1 MPTFE
6 GQLDDRAIDAL
17 IGMMQHL
24 DEFNADGSFKD
35 QERVNAALDRIEAN
49 KAAANKASM
58 DSMPG
63 TESADTET
71 SD

>member
-24 DEFNADGSFKD
+24 DEFNDDGSFKD
-35 QERVNAALDRIEAN
+35 QDRVNAALDRIEAN
-49 KAAANKASM
+49 KAAANQASM
-58 DSMPG
+58 ASMG
-63 TESADTET
+63 SAEPANTET
-71 SD
+71 AD